1 MRSYANFTEYAKDM
15 REITLKRFFLE
26 DVSAEALAEDVSGS
40 VIHLDQIA
48 STVQIE
54 DMKEQFELQ
63 REHVIRLCEA
73 ALQKTLPPASLDEC
87 WPSISG
93 RPWHKGEALLP
104 IFTVMVTSALPK
116 SSPPSVKQV

>member
-1 MRSYANFTEYAKDM
+1 MNFLKTRLFRHYAGSLLDGRSYANFTEYAKGM

-48 STVQIE
+48 STVQVE

-63 REHVIRLCEA
+63 RAHFIRLCEA
-73 ALQKTLPPASLDEC
+73 ALSKALPPASL
-87 WPSISG
+87 
-93 RPWHKGEALLP
+93 
-104 IFTVMVTSALPK
+104 T
-116 SSPPSVKQV
+116 